1 MTWGRGNAVTYT
13 RASPGLGR
21 QAVTLR
27 GLPAQ
32 QSRPAARSSLTLT
45 FPPILYVVLRL
56 AQGVKSEG
64 AYGAA
69 PDYVRRP
76 LRAPQSRPIYESCHF
91 PRCGLRQT
99 CFRVVETEVSVLRPI
114 GPGLVTAP
122 IRPRR
127 FVSRVLS
134 TSCLVRKVVPRE
146 VCRGGALV
154 PRSGSGCALGAYF
167 PEHGLFEIITLGS

>member
-1 MTWGRGNAVTYT
+1 MGPRKCSNIHPRITWVGA
-13 RASPGLGR
+13 ASSYFARVAGPAK
-21 QAVTLR
+21 QAGSPV
-27 GLPAQ
+27 
-32 QSRPAARSSLTLT
+32 LTHPN
-45 FPPILYVVLRL
+45 FSPILYVVLRL

-134 TSCLVRKVVPRE
+134 TSCLVRKVAPRE